1 MKNNTVLQAL
11 SQNLPS
17 EQTSR
22 LFHGR
27 GGLFDGWEQVNIEV
41 YPPVLWVIIYQQ
53 IDEEPLLEL
62 LAEIKLNASAWQL
75 QHIYVQRRFLASNPV
90 EIFMGDDSLLE
101 TDFKVDEAGLQYWV
115 NLGKNQNSGLFLDM
129 CDGRTWV
136 REFSENKAVLNL
148 FSYTCSL
155 GIAAAAGNAR
165 TVVNVDMAKAAIKRG
180 QQNLALN
187 ELGARSVSFIA
198 QDIFKMVKKI
208 NQKGPFDLLIA
219 DPPSFQSRSF
229 DVRKDYQ
236 KLLEKFKPSLAADA
250 TLMLC
255 LNSPALTVEFLTTL
269 VQEVL
274 PEAVFVERLANPK
287 VLADVNEDAS
297 LKVLIFKMTALAA
310 S

>member
-1 MKNNTVLQAL
+1 MKNNVVLQKL
-11 SQNLPS
+11 GQNLPS
-17 EQTSR
+17 EQAKR

-27 GGLFDGWEQVNIEV
+27 GGLFSGWEQVNIEI

-53 IDEEPLLEL
+53 IDEGPLLEL
-62 LAEIKLNASAWQL
+62 LEDVKLNATDWQL

-90 EIFMGDDSLLE
+90 EVFMGDESLLDV
-101 TDFKVDEAGLQYWV
+101 DFTVSEAGLRYWV

-129 CDGRTWV
+129 CEGRSWV
-136 REFSENKAVLNL
+136 RQHSEKKSVLNL

-155 GIAAAAGNAR
+155 GIAAASGDAH

-236 KLLEKFKPSLAADA
+236 KLLEKFKPSLAPDA

-255 LNSPALTVEFLTTL
+255 LNSPALTVEFLTSL
-269 VQEVL
+269 VAEVL
-274 PEAVFVERLANPK
+274 PEAVLAERLANPD

-297 LKVLIFKMTALAA
+297 LKVLIFKMTTPAC
-310 S
+310 

>member
-1 MKNNTVLQAL
+1 MKNSVLLQKL
-11 SQNLPS
+11 GQNLPS
-17 EQTSR
+17 EQAKR

-27 GGLFDGWEQVNIEV
+27 GGLFSGWEQVNIEI

-53 IDEEPLLEL
+53 IDEQPLLEL
-62 LAEIKLNASAWQL
+62 LEDVKRNATDWQL

-90 EIFMGDDSLLE
+90 EVFMGDESLLE
-101 TDFKVDEAGLQYWV
+101 TDFKVIEAGLSYWV

-129 CDGRTWV
+129 CEGRSWV
-136 REFSENKAVLNL
+136 RQHSEKKSVLNL

-155 GIAAAAGNAR
+155 GIAAASGGAQ

-187 ELGARSVSFIA
+187 ALGARSVSFIA

-236 KLLEKFKPSLAADA
+236 KLLEKFKPSLAPNA

-255 LNSPALTVEFLTTL
+255 LNSPTLTVAFLTSL
-269 VQEVL
+269 VSEVL
-274 PEAVFVERLANPK
+274 PEAVLVERLANPD

-297 LKVLIFKMTALAA
+297 LKVLIFKMATVTC
-310 S
+310 